1 MEIIGYTISRK
12 VKGMEG
18 SKLRI
23 YSDRGIVFAA
33 GLFFVLSV
41 ADAALTLWGL
51 NLRVIEEAN
60 PLMRVL
66 IDNRPWLFV
75 ALKTLV
81 PVVLG
86 IYCWYN
92 RDRDRGLVSTALVL
106 SNGIYLVVSMFHLFW
121 IILYNIS

>member
-1 MEIIGYTISRK
+1 
-12 VKGMEG
+12 KGMEG